1 MALPVLAGTGSVS
14 FFEVGEETMT
24 GRCSRTL
31 LLTAALAG
39 AIASAAFAQ
48 APQLND
54 NWRFK
59 MQKVEDGFLR
69 LDAQTGQ
76 VSHCRSREGGW
87 VCETAADD
95 RAALEAEIKRLTDRA
110 ATLERQAKDQTPHQ
124 FRMPTD
130 AELDQMMSF
139 FERVMKRF
147 RSVVENLKKE
157 WEGEGKT

>member
-1 MALPVLAGTGSVS
+1 
-14 FFEVGEETMT
+14 MT
-24 GRCSRTL
+24 GRHIRTL
-31 LLTAALAG
+31 ILASALAG
-39 AIASAAFAQ
+39 GIASAAFAQ

-76 VSHCRSREGGW
+76 VSHCRAREGGW

-95 RAALEAEIKRLTDRA
+95 RAALEAEIKRLADRVA
-110 ATLERQAKDQTPHQ
+110 LLERQVKEPSPPSQ

-147 RSVVENLKKE
+147 RGVVENLKKE

>member
-1 MALPVLAGTGSVS
+1 
-14 FFEVGEETMT
+14 MT
-24 GRCSRTL
+24 GRHIR
-31 LLTAALAG
+31 ALAAAATFSVLVVSG
-39 AIASAAFAQ
+39 ASAQTAT
-48 APQLND
+48 LND

-76 VSHCRSREGGW
+76 VSHCRSRTGGW

-95 RAALEAEIKRLTDRA
+95 RAALESEIKRLSDRVIV
-110 ATLERQAKDQTPHQ
+110 LERQVKDQPAPPNQ

-130 AELDQMMSF
+130 AEVDQMMSF

-147 RSVVENLKKE
+147 RGVVENLKKE
-157 WEGEGKT
+157 WEGEARSKG

>member
-1 MALPVLAGTGSVS
+1 
-14 FFEVGEETMT
+14 MT
-24 GRCSRTL
+24 GRHTRTL
-31 LLTAALAG
+31 ILASALA
-39 AIASAAFAQ
+39 AAVASAAFAQ

-95 RAALEAEIKRLTDRA
+95 RAALEAEIKRLADRVVM
-110 ATLERQAKDQTPHQ
+110 LERQVKEPTPPSQ

-139 FERVMKRF
+139 FERMMKRF
-147 RSVVENLKKE
+147 RGVVENLKKE